1 MPHLPEKFRAAIEK
15 GVCNI
20 KGKLC
25 KLNPDEKRQLLAD
38 LRERD
43 DCPEGW
49 KNRTNMTPKKQKSIL
64 DSLYNAIDR
73 LLNPD
78 KQKAAND
85 RSAKKRKENGK
96 QEAANARFAAKMS
109 KATREANRQ
118 AILETKTTRSPHG
131 MKPHSKD

>member
-1 MPHLPEKFRAAIEK
+1 
-15 GVCNI
+15 
-20 KGKLC
+20 
-25 KLNPDEKRQLLAD
+25 
-38 LRERD
+38 
-43 DCPEGW
+43 
-49 KNRTNMTPKKQKSIL
+49 MTPKKQKSIL